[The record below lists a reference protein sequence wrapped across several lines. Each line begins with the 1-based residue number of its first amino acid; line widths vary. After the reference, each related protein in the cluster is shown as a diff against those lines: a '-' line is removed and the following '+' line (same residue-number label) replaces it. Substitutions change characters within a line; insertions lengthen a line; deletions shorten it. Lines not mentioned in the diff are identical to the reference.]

1 METIQIVSALAVFGF
16 GALTGAAAAL
26 QYAARREDAL
36 ETRIK
41 YLRSEREHAEGVVK
55 ALGEVVANYR
65 DRVERLE
72 GRP

>member
-41 YLRSEREHAEGVVK
+41 YLRSEREYADRII
-55 ALGEVVANYR
+55 GELREVAQSRQRRIYEL
-65 DRVERLE
+65 ER
-72 GRP
+72 GA

>member
-1 METIQIVSALAVFGF
+1 METLQIVAAIAIFGF
-16 GALTGAAAAL
+16 GILTGAAVALNIAAS
-26 QYAARREDAL
+26 RE
-36 ETRIK
+36 EGFKQRIK
-41 YLRSEREHAEGVVK
+41 YLRQEREHAEGVVK